1 MSKILNFE
9 KFIRMNEMESI
20 DEGQAPV
27 ADVLKTA
34 KGQTIKAVRMGADDE
49 LPPITQGSVFVY
61 MTPPSSDSPDGEI
74 KFDRGQSSITFS
86 SENFDP
92 RYKGAFETQGSDD
105 PKLLGKPGKI
115 GSSAYGILWHLATIL
130 TGSPRPDEQDLVDTL
145 NALKKIKTVQSYK
158 AIADKNKN
166 FNEFYTSLQLNAA
179 DPSKALGT
187 GTFASIPG
195 IDSKVIQTLEKTAK
209 ETLLA

>member
-1 MSKILNFE
+1 MTKILNFE

-27 ADVLKTA
+27 ADVIKTA
-34 KGQTIKAVRMGADDE
+34 KGKAIKAVRMGTDDD
-49 LPPITQGSVFVY
+49 LPPFEQGSVFVF
-61 MTPPSSDSPDGEI
+61 MTPPSSGTPDGEI

-92 RYKGAFETQGSDD
+92 KYKGAYETQGSDE

-115 GSSAYGILWHLATIL
+115 APSAYGILWHLATIL
-130 TGSPRPDEQDLVDTL
+130 TGSPRPDEQDFVDTL
-145 NALKKIKTVQSYK
+145 NALKKIKTVQSFK

-166 FNEFYTSLQLNAA
+166 FNEFYRSLELNAA

-195 IDSKVIQTLEKTAK
+195 IDAKIIQTLGKAAK